1 MVTARA
7 AALQA
12 LVALD
17 RGHAERIR
25 DVLDAA
31 GLAGREQA
39 LAYELA
45 HGVLRRERLLDHVLL
60 AFAHRGLPKDATQRA
75 VLRLGAY
82 QLLFA
87 SGMPVHAAVH
97 ETVDLVRSNKGFTN
111 AMLRRLADCLEAR
124 PADPARP
131 TLELALS
138 PSRCLRLPT
147 PLPDNESERLG
158 IVHSLPFFL
167 LQRWSK
173 DLDLEGLR
181 RVAAAASS
189 VPGVFLRAVGCQRDE
204 LQAELAAAGVITH
217 PAAHPGLLRWTDGPS
232 PFGTASFRAG
242 RFLVQDGTALSAAE
256 AVPCGPGDLVLDLCA
271 APGTKTT
278 LLAERVRPGGKVYAY
293 DLDPARR
300 QRIRSGLERLK
311 LGDAVQ
317 VVETTADLPLFDAV
331 LVDVPCSN
339 TGVLGRRV
347 EVRRRL
353 TGGTFGRM
361 VSEQR
366 SLLVQALSR
375 CRPGGA
381 VVYST
386 CSIDREENE
395 HLVRT
400 VLESAS
406 TPPATL
412 AAEHRTL
419 PLAGEHDGGYWAL
432 LRRALPAAATA
443 E

>member
-12 LVALD
+12 LVAVD
-17 RGHAERIR
+17 RGQADRIR

-39 LAYELA
+39 LAFELA
-45 HGVLRRERLLDHVLL
+45 HGVLRRERLLDHLL
-60 AFAHRGLPKDATQRA
+60 EAFAHRGLPKDATQRA

-97 ETVDLVRSNKGFTN
+97 ETVELVRSNKGFTN
-111 AMLRRLADCLEAR
+111 AMLRRLADCLESR

-131 TLELALS
+131 TLELPLS
-138 PSRCLRLPT
+138 STRCLRLPA

-158 IVHSLPFFL
+158 IVNSLPFFL

-173 DLDLEGLR
+173 DLDIEGLR

-204 LQAELAAAGVITH
+204 LQAELAASGVVVEA
-217 PAAHPGLLRWTDGPS
+217 AAHPALLRWTDGSS
-232 PFGTASFRAG
+232 PFGTPSFRAG
-242 RFLVQDGTALSAAE
+242 RFVVQDGTALCAAE

-271 APGTKTT
+271 APGTKTS
-278 LLAERVRPGGKVYAY
+278 LLAERVRPGGKVYAF

-300 QRIRSGLERLK
+300 ELIRTGIDRLGLA
-311 LGDAVQ
+311 DAVQ
-317 VVETTADLPLFDAV
+317 IVETTADLPLFDAV

-366 SLLVQALSR
+366 SLLVQALQR

-400 VLESAS
+400 VLGSS
-406 TPPATL
+406 NVPQATL
-412 AAEHRTL
+412 QAEHRTL

-432 LRRALPAAATA
+432 LRRALPAATQP